1 MENPYKRKKE
11 PEVSKQLILA
21 AAAEIGASDWHRV
34 TFQAIADKT
43 GLSKGGI
50 IHHFRNK
57 EELLKELMNQS
68 LAELT
73 EWIVEEKKSSGKE
86 VGSLAYLR
94 FIIDKSNDL
103 FYRRTMKII
112 TQVILVNAEYRKGWD
127 EWFSLHIGNG
137 DESEQGIKHLIVML
151 VADGLWYSD
160 NLGVYDISDKKK
172 QQILETLIKL

>member
-1 MENPYKRKKE
+1 
-11 PEVSKQLILA
+11 
-21 AAAEIGASDWHRV
+21 
-34 TFQAIADKT
+34 
-43 GLSKGGI
+43 
-50 IHHFRNK
+50 
-57 EELLKELMNQS
+57 MNQS

-94 FIIDKSNDL
+94 FIIGKSNDL

-112 TQVILVNAEYRKGWD
+112 TQVILINPEYRKGWD
-127 EWFSLHIGNG
+127 EWFSTHIGNG
-137 DESEQGIKHLIVML
+137 DDNEQGIKHLIVML

>member
-57 EELLKELMNQS
+57 EDLLKELMNQS

-73 EWIVEEKKSSGKE
+73 EWIVKEKKSSDQE

-94 FIIDKSNDL
+94 FIIDKNNDL
-103 FYRRTMKII
+103 HYRRTMKII
-112 TQVILVNAEYRKGWD
+112 MQVILINDKYREGWD
-127 EWFSLHIGNG
+127 EWFNLHIGNG
-137 DESEQGIKHLIVML
+137 DDGEKGIKHLIIML

-160 NLGVYDISDKKK
+160 NLGIYNISDKKK
-172 QQILETLIKL
+172 QQVLETLIKL

>member
-73 EWIVEEKKSSGKE
+73 EWIVEEKKLSGKE

-94 FIIDKSNDL
+94 FIIGKSNDL

-112 TQVILVNAEYRKGWD
+112 TQVILVNPEYRKGWD

-137 DESEQGIKHLIVML
+137 DDGEQGIKHLIVML

-160 NLGVYDISDKKK
+160 NLGVYDISDQKK

>member
-21 AAAEIGASDWHRV
+21 AAAEIGAKDWHLV

-57 EELLKELMNQS
+57 EELLKELMDQS

-73 EWIVEEKKSSGKE
+73 EWIMEEKKSSVNE

-103 FYRRTMKII
+103 FYRRTMKIV
-112 TQVILVNAEYRKGWD
+112 TQVVLFNVDYRKTWD
-127 EWFSLHIGNG
+127 DWFRLHIGNG
-137 DESEQGIKHLIVML
+137 DDSEQGIKHLIVML

-160 NLGVYDISDKKK
+160 NLGLYDISDQKK

>member
-21 AAAEIGASDWHRV
+21 AAAEIGVSDWHRV

-57 EELLKELMNQS
+57 EDLLKELMNQS

-73 EWIVEEKKSSGKE
+73 EWIIEEKKSSGNE

-94 FIIDKSNDL
+94 FIIGKSNDL
-103 FYRRTMKII
+103 HYRRTMKIVM
-112 TQVILVNAEYRKGWD
+112 QVVLINEEYRKTWD
-127 EWFSLHIGNG
+127 EWSNLYIGNG
-137 DESEQGIKHLIVML
+137 DDTGQGIKHLIMML

-160 NLGVYDISDKKK
+160 NLGIYNISDKKK
-172 QQILETLIKL
+172 QQILETLINL